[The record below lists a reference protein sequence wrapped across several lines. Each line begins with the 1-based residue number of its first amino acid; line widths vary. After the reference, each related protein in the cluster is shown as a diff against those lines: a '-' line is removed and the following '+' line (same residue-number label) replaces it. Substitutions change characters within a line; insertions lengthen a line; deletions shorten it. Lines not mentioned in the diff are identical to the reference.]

1 MQKGGFET
9 EGWRGSLHHTLLSS
23 LADSRAMLCSGRQ
36 ELFKC
41 FDRTRRFL
49 GNVFILV
56 DVPIPHR
63 FPAESRQTVWVC
75 WIKTTSPRKKK
86 KLHFQTIFTQSIIV
100 FVLVSL
106 PDCFQ
111 FYPQS
116 PFFSRIKRLAKRHQN
131 TVENSAQAKDLW
143 RLLRHNF
150 VGKQYRDKQRNAKIN
165 HVLTR
170 TA

>member
-1 MQKGGFET
+1 MPWCKVLLLTAFSTASTAKYNWTWNTWPMLMQKGGFEMG
-9 EGWRGSLHHTLLSS
+9 GWRGSLHHALQSS
-23 LADSRAMLCSGRQ
+23 LAVSGAVLCSGRQ

-56 DVPIPHR
+56 DVPILHR
-63 FPAESRQTVWVC
+63 FPVESRQTVWVC

-106 PDCFQ
+106 LNCFQ
-111 FYPQS
+111 FYLET
-116 PFFSRIKRLAKRHQN
+116 PFSSRI
-131 TVENSAQAKDLW
+131 
-143 RLLRHNF
+143 
-150 VGKQYRDKQRNAKIN
+150 
-165 HVLTR
+165 
-170 TA
+170 